1 VTADRTEPNPVEPPE
16 EDPRQGGPVLGVV
29 AGTLPILIGLVTLWP
44 AAGLGLGSMT
54 EPGPGLWPAFVASLL
69 IASGIVIV
77 GQGRRAT
84 DTEAFTRG
92 TTGVAVG
99 VAGLAGYAYLFE
111 LVGFETPT
119 VLLLVLWLRF
129 LGGEGWI
136 TTCVVSVLATAAA
149 SLLFITLLGVPLPHL
164 IGT

>member
-1 VTADRTEPNPVEPPE
+1 MVDQTRLGPAGPPE
-16 EDPRQGGPVLGVV
+16 EDPRPGGPVLGVV
-29 AGTLPILIGLVTLWP
+29 AGAIPILTGLVTLWP
-44 AAGLGLGSMT
+44 AVGLGLGSMT
-54 EPGPGLWPAFVASLL
+54 EPGPGLWPAFVAVLL
-69 IASGIVIV
+69 FGSGIVIV
-77 GQGRRAT
+77 GRGRRAT

-99 VAGLAGYAYLFE
+99 VASLAGYACLFE
-111 LVGFETPT
+111 LVGFEIPT
-119 VLLLVLWLRF
+119 VLLLALWLRF

-149 SLLFITLLGVPLPHL
+149 SLLFITVLGVPLPHL